1 MTNRCLAL
9 LALIVL
15 PGISARLPAPRKTLS
30 LRGGGVPTTGPVT
43 VAVSA
48 IQDAA
53 SGRGFFLCKDQC
65 HFFLPFTGRGRKVLL
80 AGLWAGAL
88 QFLLGLPCLLIL
100 PMWWCVPAMIRF
112 SLVHAAAADQD
123 VSTADA
129 PSRSTDLARGHEGY
143 LISAWVASIVGLM
156 AVELAENALLL
167 LVGMLLAAVL
177 PGTKDDIPPV
187 TSLLMASVMLPVKL
201 YTALIQFTT
210 PVCLEF
216 AVYSQLAGTRRSS

>member
-1 MTNRCLAL
+1 MSYPVPARGCKYLCMTNRCLAL

-129 PSRSTDLARGHEGY
+129 PSRSTDLARGHEHPRHRD
-143 LISAWVASIVGLM
+143 
-156 AVELAENALLL
+156 
-167 LVGMLLAAVL
+167 
-177 PGTKDDIPPV
+177 PGREHPLQHYPGHEHPRRHRLDREQM
-187 TSLLMASVMLPVKL
+187 TSRSR
-201 YTALIQFTT
+201 TA
-210 PVCLEF
+210 
-216 AVYSQLAGTRRSS
+216 